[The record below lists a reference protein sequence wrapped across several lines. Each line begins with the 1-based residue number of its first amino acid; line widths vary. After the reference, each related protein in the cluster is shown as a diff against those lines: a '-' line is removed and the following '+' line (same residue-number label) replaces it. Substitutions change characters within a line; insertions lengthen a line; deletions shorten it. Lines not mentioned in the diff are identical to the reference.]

1 MLSVRRTLMQLSG
14 SGVLVDPGEPIPKLD
29 SSDVDIGVHCN
40 VHVFIVP
47 LHDRNDFCVVET
59 ANSGLVSVNQERM
72 AFSNIRDLIQDKTIL
87 SFVDISTNGY
97 ILIIQGRLGRFFGEP
112 LTWQRELD

>member
-14 SGVLVDPGEPIPKLD
+14 GGVLVDPGEPIPKLD
-29 SSDVDIGVHCN
+29 SSDVDIVHCN

-59 ANSGLVSVNQERM
+59 ANSGPVSDNQERM
-72 AFSNIRDLIQDKTIL
+72 AFSNIRDLIQDKNVFI
-87 SFVDISTNGY
+87 FC
-97 ILIIQGRLGRFFGEP
+97 
-112 LTWQRELD
+112 